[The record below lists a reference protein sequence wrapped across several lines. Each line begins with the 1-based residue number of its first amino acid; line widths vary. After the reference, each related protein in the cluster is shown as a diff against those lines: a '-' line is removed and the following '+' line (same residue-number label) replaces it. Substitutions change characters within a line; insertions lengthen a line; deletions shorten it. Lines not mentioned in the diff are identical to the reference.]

1 MESQI
6 AGHDWVTEHAQCC
19 CGNRNNGT
27 VPIIS
32 ATLSLPLCGFM
43 IDFQLSSPSCTLC
56 PTDPH
61 ILTSLAWVTLMSTS
75 LLSAAPL
82 QTVLYSHLSF
92 WNALLIL
99 CVFFQPVSYSL
110 KTDFLLFV
118 YPTESGAASCICF
131 MQLLDHHAFVCAVSP
146 TPVSPPSRPPLC
158 SPLIFLSLTQGLNS
172 S

>member
-1 MESQI
+1 M
-6 AGHDWVTEHAQCC
+6 TEHAQCG
-19 CGNRNNGT
+19 CGNGNNGT
-27 VPIIS
+27 EVTVPILS

-43 IDFQLSSPSCTLC
+43 VDFQLSSSSCTLC
-56 PTDPH
+56 PADPH

-75 LLSAAPL
+75 LLSAAPWQSCSL
-82 QTVLYSHLSF
+82 QPP
-92 WNALLIL
+92 LIL
-99 CVFFQPVSYSL
+99 KCIADSVCVFTTSFILL
-110 KTDFLLFV
+110 KNRFFFLFV

-131 MQLLDHHAFVCAVSP
+131 MYLLDSHDFVCAVPP